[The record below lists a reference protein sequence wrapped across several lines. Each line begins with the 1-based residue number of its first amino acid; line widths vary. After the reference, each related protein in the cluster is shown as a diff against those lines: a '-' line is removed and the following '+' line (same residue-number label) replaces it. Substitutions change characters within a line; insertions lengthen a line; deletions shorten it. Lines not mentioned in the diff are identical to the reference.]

1 MNEDWRYASFISEA
15 GRVARALKNVSS
27 VAIFSHID
35 ADGITAGS
43 IAYETASRLGKKTT
57 IEFLKKLDEEAIQ
70 KIVKQ
75 EADMVWLNDMGSAY
89 ISKFEGVDMII
100 ADHHLPEA
108 IDATKVKSM
117 NGRLP
122 ETTIYHLNPHLFG
135 IDGGVA
141 VSSAGIAYLIARA
154 VSHDN
159 IDLSPLALIGAV
171 GDLQD
176 SDGRLV
182 GLNRIILE
190 DTMQAGLVTVKRDAR
205 FYGKETR
212 PLSKL
217 LEYSVDPPIPGIA
230 GQNSSAVRLLE
241 ALGIEFQKDG
251 SELTWNEITEAERR
265 RIISFIVTSMIAEGI
280 SAEIIN
286 QIIGETY
293 VLNSEKG
300 MLKDLKEFATLLNAC
315 GRYGEFSTAM
325 RLCIQDR
332 HEALQEALTLLENH
346 RKNIS
351 AALRM
356 IREEGMKQGEHL
368 QYFHALDRMPDT
380 IVGTVAGIL
389 MKSGEVD
396 SRKVIVGFASS
407 EGKIKV
413 SARGNEELIQKGLD
427 LSSAIRDAAASVGGV
442 GGGHMI
448 AAGATIDAGR
458 EEDFIKKLDECL
470 RKQLLSG

>member
-1 MNEDWRYASFISEA
+1 
-15 GRVARALKNVSS
+15 
-27 VAIFSHID
+27 
-35 ADGITAGS
+35 
-43 IAYETASRLGKKTT
+43 
-57 IEFLKKLDEEAIQ
+57 
-70 KIVKQ
+70 
-75 EADMVWLNDMGSAY
+75 
-89 ISKFEGVDMII
+89 
-100 ADHHLPEA
+100 
-108 IDATKVKSM
+108 
-117 NGRLP
+117 
-122 ETTIYHLNPHLFG
+122 
-135 IDGGVA
+135 
-141 VSSAGIAYLIARA
+141 
-154 VSHDN
+154 
-159 IDLSPLALIGAV
+159 
-171 GDLQD
+171 
-176 SDGRLV
+176 
-182 GLNRIILE
+182 
-190 DTMQAGLVTVKRDAR
+190 
-205 FYGKETR
+205 
-212 PLSKL
+212 L

-300 MLKDLKEFATLLNAC
+300 VLKDLKEFATLLNAC